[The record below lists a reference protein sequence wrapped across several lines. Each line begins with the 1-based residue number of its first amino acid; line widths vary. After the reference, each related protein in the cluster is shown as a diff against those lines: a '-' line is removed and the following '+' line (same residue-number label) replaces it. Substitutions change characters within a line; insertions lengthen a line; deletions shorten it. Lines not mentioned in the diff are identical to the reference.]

1 MTTVRGDLLTTVHSS
16 PKETLLDPDL
26 LRGLRGTESSDSSGF
41 SESELEISLR
51 LGFWRPLS
59 STLGAL
65 LRGLGTS
72 AGAALFKEEDDQLVI
87 LPMKNLTQHFAL
99 EHGLH
104 LIM

>member
-1 MTTVRGDLLTTVHSS
+1 MTSVRGDLLTTVHSS

-72 AGAALFKEEDDQLVI
+72 AGAALFKEEDTPDEELD
-87 LPMKNLTQHFAL
+87 PAL
-99 EHGLH
+99 RPGTRPAF
-104 LIM
+104 ISSCR

>member
-1 MTTVRGDLLTTVHSS
+1 MTTVHSS

-65 LRGLGTS
+65 LCGPGKSLG
-72 AGAALFKEEDDQLVI
+72 ADLFKEEDTPEEELEEDIPEEELD
-87 LPMKNLTQHFAL
+87 PAL
-99 EHGLH
+99 RP
-104 LIM
+104 